1 MSLLRRAIDAV
12 SSIMRTRSNPLRMLD
27 QLPPEV
33 LSLVLSQLLPQ
44 DMMVQKC
51 SRRWRDADLDVS
63 YWKQLFLN
71 TFALDQRDAT
81 PTTKRGRKAAKA
93 RSRVWRDRYERAWR
107 FRLEP
112 GTCALGLQ
120 LERPLSAYEPR
131 SFGPDAIPAYHQNG
145 LLDVGVL
152 TVRDIKG
159 KNKELRYYVH
169 SEGVAWG
176 PEDVDVDVWL
186 DLGGPWGPGEDDG
199 RDEYSIHEGIMKGC
213 VVYASSS
220 AAALYDPTRPAVGR
234 RGVRVGSPLRH
245 LLEAFGLSLDDVIS
259 MHDTR
264 RGSRFRLRGVD
275 NFDFGLGSSDD
286 RYSAEEQ
293 WEPIPHAPEVP
304 TATREE
310 KLNWPL
316 QTIQIWSGR

>member
-1 MSLLRRAIDAV
+1 
-12 SSIMRTRSNPLRMLD
+12 MRTRSNPLRMLD

-33 LSLVLSQLLPQ
+33 LGLVLSQLLPQ

-112 GTCALGLQ
+112 GKCALGLQ

-131 SFGPDAIPAYHQNG
+131 SFGPDVIPAYHQNG
-145 LLDVGVL
+145 LLDAGVL

-159 KNKELRYYVH
+159 KNKKLSYYVH
-169 SEGVAWG
+169 SEGVDWG
-176 PEDVDVDVWL
+176 PEDVDVDIWL
-186 DLGGPWGPGEDDG
+186 EHREDE
-199 RDEYSIHEGIMKGC
+199 DEDEDYYLHEGILDGC
-213 VVYASSS
+213 VVNVSSS
-220 AAALYDPTRPAVGR
+220 AVALYDPTRPAVGR
-234 RGVRVGSPLRH
+234 RGIRVGSPLRH

-259 MHDTR
+259 ACDSR

-275 NFDFGLGSSDD
+275 NFDFGLG
-286 RYSAEEQ
+286 RRNGESAEDQ
-293 WEPIPHAPEVP
+293 WEPIPNYPELL
-304 TATREE
+304 ATRED

-316 QTIQIWSGR
+316 QTIHIWSGR

>member
-1 MSLLRRAIDAV
+1 MSLLRRALDAV
-12 SSIMRTRSNPLRMLD
+12 SGMIRTRRNPLRMLD
-27 QLPPEV
+27 NLPPELLSQV
-33 LSLVLSQLLPQ
+33 LSHLKPQEMLVFSTS
-44 DMMVQKC
+44 
-51 SRRWRDADLDVS
+51 SRRWCGTDYELL
-63 YWKQLFLN
+63 YWKPAFLN
-71 TFALDQRDAT
+71 AFALDPREAAQR
-81 PTTKRGRKAAKA
+81 PTRGRKA
-93 RSRVWRDRYERAWR
+93 RSLWRDRYERAWR

-120 LERPLSAYEPR
+120 LERPFLVYEPR
-131 SFGPDAIPAYHQNG
+131 SLGPDVIPEYWAG
-145 LLDVGVL
+145 DPIDVGVL

-213 VVYASSS
+213 VVYESSS
-220 AAALYDPTRPAVGR
+220 ATALYDPTRPAVGR

-245 LLEAFGLSLDDVIS
+245 LLEAFCLSLDDVIS
-259 MHDTR
+259 MSDSR
-264 RGSRFRLRGVD
+264 CGWRFRLRGVD

-286 RYSAEEQ
+286 RYSAEDQ

-316 QTIQIWSGR
+316 QTIQIWSAE

>member
-1 MSLLRRAIDAV
+1 MSLLRRALDAV
-12 SSIMRTRSNPLRMLD
+12 SGMIRTRRNPLRMLD
-27 QLPPEV
+27 NLPPELLSQV
-33 LSLVLSQLLPQ
+33 LSHLKPQEMLVFSTS
-44 DMMVQKC
+44 
-51 SRRWRDADLDVS
+51 SRRWCGTDYDVL
-63 YWKQLFLN
+63 YWKPAFLN
-71 TFALDQRDAT
+71 AFALDPRDAAQR
-81 PTTKRGRKAAKA
+81 PTRRRKA
-93 RSRVWRDRYERAWR
+93 RSLWRDRYERAWR

-120 LERPLSAYEPR
+120 LERPFLVYEPR
-131 SFGPDAIPAYHQNG
+131 SLGPDVIPEYWAG
-145 LLDVGVL
+145 DPIDVGVL

-199 RDEYSIHEGIMKGC
+199 RDEYSIHEGILKGF

-245 LLEAFGLSLDDVIS
+245 LLEAFGLSLDDVINMCDS
-259 MHDTR
+259 R
-264 RGSRFRLRGVD
+264 RGSQFGLRGVD
-275 NFDFGLGSSDD
+275 KFRFGLGPRNGD
-286 RYSAEEQ
+286 SAEDQ
-293 WEPIPHAPEVP
+293 WEPIPNHPELL
-304 TATREE
+304 ATRED

-316 QTIQIWSGR
+316 QTIQIWSAE

>member
-1 MSLLRRAIDAV
+1 
-12 SSIMRTRSNPLRMLD
+12 MLD
-27 QLPPEV
+27 NLPPELLSQV
-33 LSLVLSQLLPQ
+33 LSHLKPQEMLVFSTS
-44 DMMVQKC
+44 
-51 SRRWRDADLDVS
+51 SRRWCGTDYENL
-63 YWKQLFLN
+63 YWKPAFLN
-71 TFALDQRDAT
+71 AFALDPREAAQR
-81 PTTKRGRKAAKA
+81 PTRGRKAQ
-93 RSRVWRDRYERAWR
+93 SLWRDRYERAWR

-112 GTCALGLQ
+112 GKCALGLQ

-131 SFGPDAIPAYHQNG
+131 SFGPDVLPEYWASDPI
-145 LLDVGVL
+145 DVGAL

-159 KNKELRYYVH
+159 KNKKLRYYVH

-176 PEDVDVDVWL
+176 PEDVDVDIWL

-213 VVYASSS
+213 VVYESSS
-220 AAALYDPTRPAVGR
+220 ATALYDPTRPAVGR

-259 MHDTR
+259 MSDSR
-264 RGSRFRLRGVD
+264 CGWRFRLRGVD

-286 RYSAEEQ
+286 RYSAEDQ

>member
-1 MSLLRRAIDAV
+1 MSLLRRALDAV
-12 SSIMRTRSNPLRMLD
+12 SGMMRTRSNPLRMLD
-27 QLPPEV
+27 NLPPELLSQV
-33 LSLVLSQLLPQ
+33 LSHLKPQEMLVFSTS
-44 DMMVQKC
+44 
-51 SRRWRDADLDVS
+51 SRRWCGTDYENL
-63 YWKQLFLN
+63 YWKPAFLN
-71 TFALDQRDAT
+71 AFALDPREAAQR
-81 PTTKRGRKAAKA
+81 PTRGRKA
-93 RSRVWRDRYERAWR
+93 RSLWRDRYERAWR

-120 LERPLSAYEPR
+120 LERPFLVYEPR
-131 SFGPDAIPAYHQNG
+131 SLGPDVIPEYWAG
-145 LLDVGVL
+145 DPIDVGVL

-316 QTIQIWSGR
+316 QTIQIWSAE

>member
-1 MSLLRRAIDAV
+1 M
-12 SSIMRTRSNPLRMLD
+12 MRTRSNPLRMLD
-27 QLPPEV
+27 NLPPELLSQV
-33 LSLVLSQLLPQ
+33 LSHLKPQEMLVFSTS
-44 DMMVQKC
+44 
-51 SRRWRDADLDVS
+51 SRRWCGTDYENL
-63 YWKQLFLN
+63 YWKPAFLN
-71 TFALDQRDAT
+71 AFALDPREAAQR
-81 PTTKRGRKAAKA
+81 PTRGRKAQ
-93 RSRVWRDRYERAWR
+93 SLWRDRYERAWR

-112 GTCALGLQ
+112 GKCALGLQ
-120 LERPLSAYEPR
+120 LERPLLAYEPR
-131 SFGPDAIPAYHQNG
+131 SLGPDVIPEFWAG
-145 LLDVGVL
+145 DPIDVGVL

-213 VVYASSS
+213 VVYESSS
-220 AAALYDPTRPAVGR
+220 ATALYDPTRPAVGR

-259 MHDTR
+259 MSDSR
-264 RGSRFRLRGVD
+264 CGWRFRLRGVD

-286 RYSAEEQ
+286 RYSAEDQ

>member
-1 MSLLRRAIDAV
+1 MSLLRRALDAV
-12 SSIMRTRSNPLRMLD
+12 SGMIRTRRNPLRMLD
-27 QLPPEV
+27 NLPPELLSQV
-33 LSLVLSQLLPQ
+33 LSHLKPQEMLVFSTS
-44 DMMVQKC
+44 
-51 SRRWRDADLDVS
+51 SRRWCGTDYDVL
-63 YWKQLFLN
+63 YWKPAFLN
-71 TFALDQRDAT
+71 AFALDPRDAAQR
-81 PTTKRGRKAAKA
+81 PTRRRKA
-93 RSRVWRDRYERAWR
+93 RSLWRDRYERAWR

-112 GTCALGLQ
+112 GKCALGLQ

-131 SFGPDAIPAYHQNG
+131 SFGPDVIPAYHQNG
-145 LLDVGVL
+145 LLDAGVL

-159 KNKELRYYVH
+159 KNKKLRYYVH

-176 PEDVDVDVWL
+176 PEDVDVDIWL

-199 RDEYSIHEGIMKGC
+199 RDEYDIFEGVLKGC
-213 VVYASSS
+213 VVYESSS

-259 MHDTR
+259 MSDSR
-264 RGSRFRLRGVD
+264 CGWRFRLRGVD

-286 RYSAEEQ
+286 RYSAEDQ

-316 QTIQIWSGR
+316 QTIQIWSAE

>member
-33 LSLVLSQLLPQ
+33 LGLVLSQLLPQ

-120 LERPLSAYEPR
+120 LERPFLVYEPR
-131 SFGPDAIPAYHQNG
+131 SLGPDVIPEYWAG
-145 LLDVGVL
+145 DPIDVGVL

-169 SEGVAWG
+169 SEGVDWG
-176 PEDVDVDVWL
+176 PEDVDVDIWL
-186 DLGGPWGPGEDDG
+186 EHPEDE
-199 RDEYSIHEGIMKGC
+199 DEDEDYYLHEGILDGC
-213 VVYASSS
+213 VVNVSSS

-234 RGVRVGSPLRH
+234 RGIRVGSPLRH

-259 MHDTR
+259 ACDSR

-275 NFDFGLGSSDD
+275 NFDFGLG
-286 RYSAEEQ
+286 RRNGESAEDQ
-293 WEPIPHAPEVP
+293 WEPIPNYPELL
-304 TATREE
+304 ATRED

-316 QTIQIWSGR
+316 QTIHIWSGR

>member
-1 MSLLRRAIDAV
+1 
-12 SSIMRTRSNPLRMLD
+12 MRKKRILD
-27 QLPPEV
+27 ELPPEV

-51 SRRWRDADLDVS
+51 SRRWRDADLDAS
-63 YWKQLFLN
+63 YWKPLFLN
-71 TFALDQRDAT
+71 TFGEAAQTAAQ
-81 PTTKRGRKAAKA
+81 TTK
-93 RSRVWRDRYERAWR
+93 WRDRYERAWR

-169 SEGVAWG
+169 SEGVDWG

-186 DLGGPWGPGEDDG
+186 EHPEDE
-199 RDEYSIHEGIMKGC
+199 DEDEDYYLHEGILDGC
-213 VVYASSS
+213 VVNVSSS

-234 RGVRVGSPLRH
+234 RGIRVGSPLRH

-259 MHDTR
+259 MCDSR
-264 RGSRFRLRGVD
+264 RGSQFGLRGVD
-275 NFDFGLGSSDD
+275 KFRFGLGPRNGD
-286 RYSAEEQ
+286 SAEDQ
-293 WEPIPHAPEVP
+293 WEPLPNYPELL
-304 TATREE
+304 ATREE

>member
-1 MSLLRRAIDAV
+1 
-12 SSIMRTRSNPLRMLD
+12 MRTRSNPLRMLD

-33 LSLVLSQLLPQ
+33 LGLVLSQLLPQ

-120 LERPLSAYEPR
+120 LERPFLVYEPR
-131 SFGPDAIPAYHQNG
+131 SLGPDVIPEYWAG
-145 LLDVGVL
+145 DPIDVGVL

-169 SEGVAWG
+169 SEGVDWG

-186 DLGGPWGPGEDDG
+186 EHPEDE
-199 RDEYSIHEGIMKGC
+199 DEDEDYYLHEGILDGC
-213 VVYASSS
+213 VVYVSSS

-234 RGVRVGSPLRH
+234 RGIRVGSPLRH
-245 LLEAFGLSLDDVIS
+245 LLEGFGLSLDDVIS
-259 MHDTR
+259 ACDSR
-264 RGSRFRLRGVD
+264 CGSQFRLRGVD
-275 NFDFGLGSSDD
+275 NFRFGLGP
-286 RYSAEEQ
+286 RENGYSAEDE

>member
-159 KNKELRYYVH
+159 KNKKLSYYVH
-169 SEGVAWG
+169 SEGVDWG

-186 DLGGPWGPGEDDG
+186 EHPEDE
-199 RDEYSIHEGIMKGC
+199 DEDEDYYLHEGILDGC
-213 VVYASSS
+213 VVNVSSS

-259 MHDTR
+259 MCDSR
-264 RGSRFRLRGVD
+264 RGSQFGLRGVD
-275 NFDFGLGSSDD
+275 KFRFGLGPRNGD
-286 RYSAEEQ
+286 SAEDQ
-293 WEPIPHAPEVP
+293 WEPIPNHPELL
-304 TATREE
+304 ATREE

-316 QTIQIWSGR
+316 QTIQIWSAE

>member
-1 MSLLRRAIDAV
+1 MSLLRRALDAV
-12 SSIMRTRSNPLRMLD
+12 SGMIRTRRNPLRMLD
-27 QLPPEV
+27 NLPPELLSQV
-33 LSLVLSQLLPQ
+33 LSHLKPQEMLVFSTS
-44 DMMVQKC
+44 
-51 SRRWRDADLDVS
+51 SRRWCGTDYELL
-63 YWKQLFLN
+63 YWKPAFLN
-71 TFALDQRDAT
+71 AFALDPREAAQG
-81 PTTKRGRKAAKA
+81 PTRGRKA
-93 RSRVWRDRYERAWR
+93 RSLWRDRYERAWR

-112 GTCALGLQ
+112 GKCALGLQ

-131 SFGPDAIPAYHQNG
+131 SFGPDVIPAYHQNG

-176 PEDVDVDVWL
+176 PEDVDVDIWL

-199 RDEYSIHEGIMKGC
+199 RDEYDIFEGVLKGC
-213 VVYASSS
+213 VVYESSS

-259 MHDTR
+259 MSDSR
-264 RGSRFRLRGVD
+264 CGWRFRLRGVD
-275 NFDFGLGSSDD
+275 NFDFGLG
-286 RYSAEEQ
+286 RRNGESAEDQ
-293 WEPIPHAPEVP
+293 WEPLPNYPELL
-304 TATREE
+304 ATREE

>member
-112 GTCALGLQ
+112 GKCALGLQ

-131 SFGPDAIPAYHQNG
+131 SFGPDVIPAYHQNG
-145 LLDVGVL
+145 LLDAGVL

-159 KNKELRYYVH
+159 KNKKLSYYVH
-169 SEGVAWG
+169 SEGVDWG
-176 PEDVDVDVWL
+176 PEDVDVDIWL
-186 DLGGPWGPGEDDG
+186 EHPEDE
-199 RDEYSIHEGIMKGC
+199 DEDEDYYLHEGILDGC
-213 VVYASSS
+213 VVNVSSS

-234 RGVRVGSPLRH
+234 RGIRVGSPLRH

-259 MHDTR
+259 MCDSR

-286 RYSAEEQ
+286 RYSAEDQ

-316 QTIQIWSGR
+316 QTIQIWSAE

>member
-1 MSLLRRAIDAV
+1 MSLLRRALDAV
-12 SSIMRTRSNPLRMLD
+12 SGMIRTRRNPLRMLD
-27 QLPPEV
+27 NLPPELLSQV
-33 LSLVLSQLLPQ
+33 LSHLKPQEMLVFSTS
-44 DMMVQKC
+44 
-51 SRRWRDADLDVS
+51 SRRWCGTDYDVL
-63 YWKQLFLN
+63 YWKPAFLN
-71 TFALDQRDAT
+71 AFALDPREAAQR
-81 PTTKRGRKAAKA
+81 PTRGRKA
-93 RSRVWRDRYERAWR
+93 RSLWRDRYERAWR

-112 GTCALGLQ
+112 GKCALGLQ

-131 SFGPDAIPAYHQNG
+131 SFGPDVLPEYWASDPI
-145 LLDVGVL
+145 DVGAL

-159 KNKELRYYVH
+159 KNKKLRYYVH

-176 PEDVDVDVWL
+176 PEDVDVDIWL

-286 RYSAEEQ
+286 RYSAEDQ

-316 QTIQIWSGR
+316 QTIQIWSAE

>member
-1 MSLLRRAIDAV
+1 M
-12 SSIMRTRSNPLRMLD
+12 
-27 QLPPEV
+27 
-33 LSLVLSQLLPQ
+33 
-44 DMMVQKC
+44 
-51 SRRWRDADLDVS
+51 
-63 YWKQLFLN
+63 
-71 TFALDQRDAT
+71 
-81 PTTKRGRKAAKA
+81 
-93 RSRVWRDRYERAWR
+93 
-107 FRLEP
+107 EP
-112 GTCALGLQ
+112 GKCALGLQ

-131 SFGPDAIPAYHQNG
+131 SFGPDVIPAYHQNG
-145 LLDVGVL
+145 LLDAGVL

-159 KNKELRYYVH
+159 KNKKLSYYVH
-169 SEGVAWG
+169 SEGVDWG
-176 PEDVDVDVWL
+176 PEDVDVDIWL

-199 RDEYSIHEGIMKGC
+199 RDEYDIFEGILKGC
-213 VVYASSS
+213 VVYESSS
-220 AAALYDPTRPAVGR
+220 AAALYDPTLPAVGR

-259 MHDTR
+259 MHDSR
-264 RGSRFRLRGVD
+264 CGSRFRLRGVD

-286 RYSAEEQ
+286 RYSAEDQ

>member
-1 MSLLRRAIDAV
+1 M
-12 SSIMRTRSNPLRMLD
+12 MRTRSNPLRMLD
-27 QLPPEV
+27 KLPPELLGQV
-33 LSLVLSQLLPQ
+33 LSHLKPQ
-44 DMMVQKC
+44 EMRVFSTS
-51 SRRWRDADLDVS
+51 SRRWCGTDYELL
-63 YWKQLFLN
+63 YWKPAFLN
-71 TFALDQRDAT
+71 AFALDPREAAQR
-81 PTTKRGRKAAKA
+81 PTRGRKA
-93 RSRVWRDRYERAWR
+93 RSLWRDRYERAWR

-120 LERPLSAYEPR
+120 LERPFLVYEPR
-131 SFGPDAIPAYHQNG
+131 SLGPDVIPEYWAG
-145 LLDVGVL
+145 DPIDVGVL

-199 RDEYSIHEGIMKGC
+199 RDEYSIHEGILKGF
-213 VVYASSS
+213 VVYVSSS

-234 RGVRVGSPLRH
+234 RGIRVGSPLRH
-245 LLEAFGLSLDDVIS
+245 LLEGFGLSLDDVIS
-259 MHDTR
+259 ACDSR
-264 RGSRFRLRGVD
+264 CGSQFRLRGVD

>member
-1 MSLLRRAIDAV
+1 MI
-12 SSIMRTRSNPLRMLD
+12 RTRRNPLRMLD
-27 QLPPEV
+27 NLPPELLSQV
-33 LSLVLSQLLPQ
+33 LSHLKPQEMLVFSTS
-44 DMMVQKC
+44 
-51 SRRWRDADLDVS
+51 SRRWCGTDYDVL
-63 YWKQLFLN
+63 YWKPAFLN
-71 TFALDQRDAT
+71 AFALDPRDAAQR
-81 PTTKRGRKAAKA
+81 PTRRRKA
-93 RSRVWRDRYERAWR
+93 RSLWRDRYERAWR

-112 GTCALGLQ
+112 GKCALGLQ
-120 LERPLSAYEPR
+120 LERPLSTYEPR
-131 SFGPDAIPAYHQNG
+131 SFGPDVLPEYWASDPI
-145 LLDVGVL
+145 DVGAL

-159 KNKELRYYVH
+159 KNKKLRYYVH

-176 PEDVDVDVWL
+176 PEDVDVDIWL

-199 RDEYSIHEGIMKGC
+199 RDEYDIFEGILKGC
-213 VVYASSS
+213 VVYESSS

-259 MHDTR
+259 IGDSR
-264 RGSRFRLRGVD
+264 CGWRFRLRGVD

-286 RYSAEEQ
+286 RYSAEDQ

-316 QTIQIWSGR
+316 QTIQIWSAE

>member
-1 MSLLRRAIDAV
+1 
-12 SSIMRTRSNPLRMLD
+12 MRKPRILD
-27 QLPPEV
+27 DLPPEV
-33 LSLVLSQLLPQ
+33 LSLVLSQLMPQ

-112 GTCALGLQ
+112 GKCALGLQ
-120 LERPLSAYEPR
+120 LERPLLAYEPR
-131 SFGPDAIPAYHQNG
+131 SFGPDEIPEYWASDPI
-145 LLDVGVL
+145 DVGAL

-169 SEGVAWG
+169 SEGVDWG
-176 PEDVDVDVWL
+176 PEDVDVDIWL
-186 DLGGPWGPGEDDG
+186 EHPEDE
-199 RDEYSIHEGIMKGC
+199 DEDEDYYLHEGILDGC
-213 VVYASSS
+213 VVNVSSS

-259 MHDTR
+259 MCDSR
-264 RGSRFRLRGVD
+264 RGSQFGLRGVD
-275 NFDFGLGSSDD
+275 KFRFGLGPRNGD
-286 RYSAEEQ
+286 SAEDQ
-293 WEPIPHAPEVP
+293 WEPIPRYPELL
-304 TATREE
+304 ATREE

-316 QTIQIWSGR
+316 QTIQIWSAE